1 MSNQNSTK
9 RLLTVSMLIAI
20 SFILMFLKFP
30 LPFIPP
36 YLTMDFSDVPVL
48 VATFAFGPVSGILV
62 ALFKNILNFLIVSHE
77 PVGNTANFLA
87 SVCLLLPTYYFYK
100 IKKTKSFMGYGLI
113 IGTLLMTLF
122 MSIMNYFVLLPLYGQ
137 IMNLADVANNLKMI
151 VSAGIIPFN
160 LIKGIIISVIFILII
175 DKLRTVIHK

>member
-1 MSNQNSTK
+1 MSNNNKTK

-30 LPFIPP
+30 LPFLPP

-62 ALFKNILNFLIVSHE
+62 ALFKNVLNFLIVSHE
-77 PVGNTANFLA
+77 PIGNTANFLA
-87 SVCLLLPTYYFYK
+87 SVCLIIPTYYFYR
-100 IKKTKSFMGYGLI
+100 IKKSKLFMGYGLI
-113 IGTLLMTLF
+113 TGVILMTVF
-122 MSIMNYFVLLPLYGQ
+122 MSLMNYFVLLPLYGQ
-137 IMNLADVANNLKMI
+137 IMNLADLAHNLKMI

-160 LIKGIIISVIFILII
+160 LIKGIVISVIYLII
-175 DKLRTVIHK
+175 FDKLKTIIK

>member
-1 MSNQNSTK
+1 MSNDNKTK

-30 LPFIPP
+30 LPFLPP

-62 ALFKNILNFLIVSHE
+62 ALFKNVLNFLIVSHE
-77 PVGNTANFLA
+77 PIGNTANFLA
-87 SVCLLLPTYYFYK
+87 SVCLIIPTYYFYR
-100 IKKTKSFMGYGLI
+100 IKKSKLFMGYGLI
-113 IGTLLMTLF
+113 TGTIIMTVF
-122 MSIMNYFVLLPLYGQ
+122 MSLMNYFVLLPLYGQ
-137 IMNLADVANNLKMI
+137 IMNLADLAHNLKMI

-160 LIKGIIISVIFILII
+160 LIKGIVISVIYLII
-175 DKLRTVIHK
+175 FDKLKTIIR

>member
-1 MSNQNSTK
+1 MSNDNKTK

-30 LPFIPP
+30 LPFLPP

-62 ALFKNILNFLIVSHE
+62 ALFKNVLNFLIVSHE
-77 PVGNTANFLA
+77 PIGNTANFLA
-87 SVCLLLPTYYFYK
+87 SVCLIIPTYYFYR
-100 IKKTKSFMGYGLI
+100 IKKSKLFMGYGLI
-113 IGTLLMTLF
+113 TGIILMTVF
-122 MSIMNYFVLLPLYGQ
+122 MSLMNYFVLLPLYGQ
-137 IMNLADVANNLKMI
+137 IMNLADLAHNLKMI

-160 LIKGIIISVIFILII
+160 LIKGIVISVIYLII
-175 DKLRTVIHK
+175 FDKLKTIIK

>member
-1 MSNQNSTK
+1 MSNDNKTK

-30 LPFIPP
+30 LPFLPP

-62 ALFKNILNFLIVSHE
+62 ALFKNVLNFLIVSHE
-77 PVGNTANFLA
+77 PIGNTANFLA
-87 SVCLLLPTYYFYK
+87 SVCLIIPTYYFYR
-100 IKKTKSFMGYGLI
+100 IKKSKLFMGYGLI
-113 IGTLLMTLF
+113 TGVILMTVF
-122 MSIMNYFVLLPLYGQ
+122 MSLMNYFVLLPLYGQ
-137 IMNLADVANNLKMI
+137 IMNLADLAHNLKMI

-160 LIKGIIISVIFILII
+160 LIKGIVISVIYLVIF
-175 DKLRTVIHK
+175 DKLKTIIK

>member
-1 MSNQNSTK
+1 MSNDNKTK

-30 LPFIPP
+30 LPFLPP

-62 ALFKNILNFLIVSHE
+62 ALFTNVLNFLIVSHE
-77 PVGNTANFLA
+77 PIGNTANFLA
-87 SVCLLLPTYYFYK
+87 SVCLIIPTYYFYR
-100 IKKTKSFMGYGLI
+100 IKKSKLFMGYGLI
-113 IGTLLMTLF
+113 TGVILMTVF
-122 MSIMNYFVLLPLYGQ
+122 MSLMNYFVLLPLYGQ
-137 IMNLADVANNLKMI
+137 IMNLADLAHNLKMI

-160 LIKGIIISVIFILII
+160 LIKGIVISVIYLVIF
-175 DKLRTVIHK
+175 DKLKTIIK

>member
-1 MSNQNSTK
+1 MSNDNKTK

-30 LPFIPP
+30 LPFLPP

-62 ALFKNILNFLIVSHE
+62 ALFKNVLNFLIVSHE
-77 PVGNTANFLA
+77 PIGNTANFLA
-87 SVCLLLPTYYFYK
+87 SVCLIIPTYYFYR
-100 IKKTKSFMGYGLI
+100 IKKSKLFMGYGLI
-113 IGTLLMTLF
+113 TGVILMTVF
-122 MSIMNYFVLLPLYGQ
+122 MSLMNYFVLLPLYGQ
-137 IMNLADVANNLKMI
+137 IMNLADLAHNLKMI

-160 LIKGIIISVIFILII
+160 LIKGIVISVIYLII
-175 DKLRTVIHK
+175 FDKLKTIIK

>member
-1 MSNQNSTK
+1 MSNDNKTK

-30 LPFIPP
+30 LPFLPP

-62 ALFKNILNFLIVSHE
+62 ALFKNVLNFLIVSHE
-77 PVGNTANFLA
+77 PIGNTANFLA
-87 SVCLLLPTYYFYK
+87 SVCLIIPTYYFYR
-100 IKKTKSFMGYGLI
+100 IKKSKLFMSYGLI
-113 IGTLLMTLF
+113 TGIILMTVF
-122 MSIMNYFVLLPLYGQ
+122 MSLMNYFVLLPLYGQ
-137 IMNLADVANNLKMI
+137 IMNLADLAHNLKMI

-160 LIKGIIISVIFILII
+160 LIKGIVISVIYLVIF
-175 DKLRTVIHK
+175 DKLKTIIK

>member
-1 MSNQNSTK
+1 MSNDNKTK

-30 LPFIPP
+30 LPFLPP

-62 ALFKNILNFLIVSHE
+62 TLFKNVLNFLIVSHE
-77 PVGNTANFLA
+77 PIGNTANFLA
-87 SVCLLLPTYYFYK
+87 SVCLIIPTYYFYR
-100 IKKTKSFMGYGLI
+100 IKKSKLFMGYGLI
-113 IGTLLMTLF
+113 TGVILMTVF
-122 MSIMNYFVLLPLYGQ
+122 MSLMNYFVLLPLYGQ
-137 IMNLADVANNLKMI
+137 IMNLADLAHNLKMI

-160 LIKGIIISVIFILII
+160 LIKGIVISVIYLVIF
-175 DKLRTVIHK
+175 DKLKTIIK